1 MTQDVI
7 ASLGYLALGSRMRRL
22 TDMMWRD
29 VTSIYAQ
36 RGIDF
41 EPRWFPV
48 YYLLS
53 LGEARTI
60 SEIARELDY
69 THPAVVQIANAMQK
83 RGLISS
89 SVQAGDK
96 RTRALALTKQGKA
109 LLQEIQAVW
118 EEIRVAVEEVCASA
132 SADFLQ
138 TIARLEAA
146 TAEESLL
153 ARAERIRRQKL
164 DNEVRIIT
172 FDKKN
177 PDHAAAFCRLNE
189 EWLQKYF
196 VIEPHDRE
204 MLNDSVGYIIKPGG
218 MIFLA
223 VWGDEFVGTCAMIP
237 SKPGEYE
244 LAKMAVTER
253 AQGRQIGKRLGQ
265 TCLDWAIAKGAQAV
279 FLESNSRL
287 TTALNLYRKL
297 GFRFEEFPQKSEY
310 SRADVYMKIM
320 L

>member
-7 ASLGYLALGSRMRRL
+7 TSLGYLALGSRMRRL
-22 TDMMWRD
+22 TDLMWRD
-29 VTSIYAQ
+29 VASIYEH
-36 RGIDF
+36 RGIAF

-53 LGEARTI
+53 GGESRTI
-60 SEIARELDY
+60 SELARELNF

-83 RGLISS
+83 KGLISS
-89 SVQAGDK
+89 SVQAEDR
-96 RTRALALTKQGKA
+96 RTRALTLTKRGQE
-109 LLQEIQAVW
+109 LLTEIQSVW
-118 EEIRVAVEEVCASA
+118 EEIRVAVEETCSSA
-132 SADFLQ
+132 SADFL
-138 TIARLEAA
+138 TTLSRLEAA
-146 TAEESLL
+146 SAEESLL
-153 ARAERIRRQKL
+153 ERAERIRKQKL
-164 DNEVRIIT
+164 DDEIKLVE
-172 FDKKN
+172 FDKDN
-177 PDHAAAFCRLNE
+177 FEHATAFCKLNE

-196 VIEPHDRE
+196 VIEAHDRD
-204 MLNDSVGYIIKPGG
+204 MLNDPVGYIMNTGG
-218 MIFLA
+218 MIYLA
-223 VWGDEFVGTCAMIP
+223 VWGTEIIGTCAMIN

-265 TCLDWAIAKGAQAV
+265 TCIDWARAQNAHTI

-297 GFRFEEFPQKSEY
+297 GFHFEEPPEKSEY
-310 SRADVYMKIM
+310 ARADVYMKIS

>member
-53 LGEARTI
+53 QGEARTI

-109 LLQEIQAVW
+109 LLHEIQAVW
-118 EEIRVAVEEVCASA
+118 DEIRVAAEEVCA
-132 SADFLQ
+132 
-138 TIARLEAA
+138 
-146 TAEESLL
+146 
-153 ARAERIRRQKL
+153 
-164 DNEVRIIT
+164 
-172 FDKKN
+172 
-177 PDHAAAFCRLNE
+177 PAAADI
-189 EWLQKYF
+189 LQPVSELEPGIGSTFMQRSESVLMLCVQGISHAMPNCGIFDTSNF
-196 VIEPHDRE
+196 VAHGFDIPANLMSQHGL
-204 MLNDSVGYIIKPGG
+204 MALAYIT
-218 MIFLA
+218 
-223 VWGDEFVGTCAMIP
+223 VV
-237 SKPGEYE
+237 
-244 LAKMAVTER
+244 
-253 AQGRQIGKRLGQ
+253 
-265 TCLDWAIAKGAQAV
+265 AIAGYFLFKTKGVAA
-279 FLESNSRL
+279 
-287 TTALNLYRKL
+287 
-297 GFRFEEFPQKSEY
+297 
-310 SRADVYMKIM
+310 
-320 L
+320 